1 LAGKNCRWDF
11 HQAFSPSG
19 DVFLNSL
26 LLSFALLP
34 FCAASAVQA
43 AKAGI
48 DSMLDSFIA
57 SQGMPED
64 DASEIRAISLALS
77 RSITRRAQ
85 VGFVLL
91 PMDNS
96 SLCDLH

>member
-1 LAGKNCRWDF
+1 
-11 HQAFSPSG
+11 
-19 DVFLNSL
+19 
-26 LLSFALLP
+26 
-34 FCAASAVQA
+34 
-43 AKAGI
+43 
-48 DSMLDSFIA
+48 MLDSFIA